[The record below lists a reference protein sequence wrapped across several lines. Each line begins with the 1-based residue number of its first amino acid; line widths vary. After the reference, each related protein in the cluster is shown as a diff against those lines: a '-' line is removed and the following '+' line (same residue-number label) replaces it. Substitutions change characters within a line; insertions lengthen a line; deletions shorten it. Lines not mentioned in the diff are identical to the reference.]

1 MDWKTNALYDGR
13 GDHANLDLSISPYY
27 DPEKVDPDN
36 IDTLPFGVECSG
48 PEAAFVQLHLN
59 VYQMAKFGQLVL
71 AGGISGPDGHVV
83 ISSEYIDAALSES
96 LQVAERLPEDF
107 GNLTGITYGYLWWN
121 IHDGPGFDDLPED
134 TWCAIGN
141 DSQIICV
148 NFTNDRVSV
157 QLADLEGVEGSPLWS
172 HDPDEPAFIAM
183 TRGLDFSIFS
193 TSKSVKSGSK
203 STKKSKSW
211 EYPRHLRKRRLQSL
225 VPCLSDRPEMS
236 NPLQG

>member
-1 MDWKTNALYDGR
+1 MDWKTNTLYDGR
-13 GDHANLDLSISPYY
+13 GDHANLDFSISPYY

-48 PEAAFVQLHLN
+48 PEAAFVQLHLT

-71 AGGISGPDGHVV
+71 AGGISGPDGQVV
-83 ISSEYIDAALSES
+83 ILSEYIDAALSES

-107 GNLTGITYGYLWWN
+107 GNLTGIGY
-121 IHDGPGFDDLPED
+121 HDGQGFDDLPED

-141 DSQIICV
+141 DSQIICA

-157 QLADLEGVEGSPLWS
+157 QLADLEGVEGIPLWS

-183 TRGLDFSIFS
+183 TRGLDFFDFFNI
-193 TSKSVKSGSK
+193 KI
-203 STKKSKSW
+203 
-211 EYPRHLRKRRLQSL
+211 
-225 VPCLSDRPEMS
+225 C
-236 NPLQG
+236 